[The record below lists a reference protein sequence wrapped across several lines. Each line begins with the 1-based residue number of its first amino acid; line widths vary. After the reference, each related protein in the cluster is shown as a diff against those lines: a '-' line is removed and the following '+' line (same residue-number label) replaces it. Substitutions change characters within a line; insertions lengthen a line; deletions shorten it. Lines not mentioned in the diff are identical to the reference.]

1 MENKYLFFSFKYIF
15 SSHLLT
21 SLRAHNI
28 IEKWFIQTAASSPSG
43 YNIAVCSAK
52 GTTQR
57 RSLCMTKHLFVFF
70 GAWLIRIFILCSV
83 QDGHV
88 EVARLLLDSG
98 AQVNMPADSF
108 ESPLTLA
115 ACGGHVE
122 LAALLIERGAN
133 LEEVNDEGY
142 TPLMEAA
149 REGHEEMVALL
160 LAQGTQVSSSLADFV
175 YVPLCQMYLPKFCKG
190 SVVGKLFDLA
200 ATYSFQVLS
209 FY

>member
-1 MENKYLFFSFKYIF
+1 M
-15 SSHLLT
+15 
-21 SLRAHNI
+21 
-28 IEKWFIQTAASSPSG
+28 
-43 YNIAVCSAK
+43 
-52 GTTQR
+52 
-57 RSLCMTKHLFVFF
+57 
-70 GAWLIRIFILCSV
+70 
-83 QDGHV
+83 

-160 LAQGTQVSSSLADFV
+160 LGQGNCCGAFCGLCVTQEAAAYAGEKALSYCDFCF
-175 YVPLCQMYLPKFCKG
+175 LW
-190 SVVGKLFDLA
+190 
-200 ATYSFQVLS
+200 
-209 FY
+209 